1 METCSVALSLSLS
14 LEFCLFFSLSLFCSV
29 SFFVYYSL
37 SFSLSFLLSFSIY
50 IAMTDEKF
58 CLLRSSFIAYRFGFE
73 IDEDSLPLTPALTP
87 HVTPTVTPAATTA
100 SAPVP
105 TASLAVPL
113 LAVLSKGSSNATSS
127 IRVLANDSNNN
138 YNGERGKTEGERE
151 RERERVGEG
160 RLLGWPLNCTTAA
173 VSALELIWMWHPRV
187 SAIRFSHSFPASH

>member
-1 METCSVALSLSLS
+1 
-14 LEFCLFFSLSLFCSV
+14 
-29 SFFVYYSL
+29 
-37 SFSLSFLLSFSIY
+37 
-50 IAMTDEKF
+50 MTEKKY
-58 CLLRSSFIAYRFGFE
+58 CLLRSSFIAYRFGCEF
-73 IDEDSLPLTPALTP
+73 DEVSLPLTVALTP
-87 HVTPTVTPAATTA
+87 HVTPTVTPAPTTA

-113 LAVLSKGSSNATSS
+113 VAVLSKGSSNATSS

-138 YNGERGKTEGERE
+138 YNGEGDKTEG
-151 RERERVGEG
+151 ERERVGEG